1 MSNNKSYAEQMDDVV
16 KRILN
21 RDKFEFDLN
30 GDALYNQYKDAYVQQ
45 AKMAKEDAIG
55 KASAMTGG
63 YGNSYAQSVGQQMYQ
78 NEMNN
83 LNDMAPELYQM
94 ALDRYNQEGQNLFD
108 QYSVLQP
115 LAEHE
120 LEQADEY
127 EYIMKQLDKYT
138 PYKPKSG
145 GIQTGETE
153 ATGKDKEAD
162 DDGDV
167 RVDVNSDLNYL
178 ISNGASRSEV
188 NEYLRLALE
197 NGLISS
203 TEYQALKN
211 KFAPKG
217 NQY

>member
-1 MSNNKSYAEQMDDVV
+1 MV
-16 KRILN
+16 
-21 RDKFEFDLN
+21 
-30 GDALYNQYKDAYVQQ
+30 
-45 AKMAKEDAIG
+45 
-55 KASAMTGG
+55 
-63 YGNSYAQSVGQQMYQ
+63 
-78 NEMNN
+78 
-83 LNDMAPELYQM
+83 PELYQM
-94 ALDRYNQEGQNLFD
+94 ALDRYNQEGQNLID
-108 QYSVLQP
+108 QYSVLRP
-115 LAEHE
+115 LAEQE
-120 LEQADEY
+120 LEQAAEY
-127 EYIMKQLDKYT
+127 EYMMKQLDKYT
-138 PYKPKSG
+138 PYKPTSG

-167 RVDVNSDLNYL
+167 GVDVNSDLNYL
-178 ISNGASRSEV
+178 ISNGASKSEV